1 MRNIAFCTENS
12 PSTSKYLVLLNF
24 EGFEPVVSQDY
35 LRMRCHSDFGG
46 VMENLTSFEE
56 QRLAQFHVKFDVC
69 LSHQYHGELIHKTP

>member
-1 MRNIAFCTENS
+1 
-12 PSTSKYLVLLNF
+12 
-24 EGFEPVVSQDY
+24 
-35 LRMRCHSDFGG
+35 MRCHSDFGG